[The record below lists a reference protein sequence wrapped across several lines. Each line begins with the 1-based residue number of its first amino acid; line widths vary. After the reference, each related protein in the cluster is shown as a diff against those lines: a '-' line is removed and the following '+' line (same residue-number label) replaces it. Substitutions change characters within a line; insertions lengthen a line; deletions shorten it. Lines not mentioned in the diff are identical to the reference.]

1 MRLAA
6 AVRALAPRAGEP
18 SLHDSSGPDSP
29 AKRALRAATQQAQ
42 RAQRAEAA
50 RLRQRAA
57 LLELMARTMDEL
69 HISMSELN
77 EARRNWRA

>member
-6 AVRALAPRAGEP
+6 GVRAVMTGAGSP
-18 SLHDSSGPDSP
+18 SLHDTSGPDSP

-57 LLELMARTMDEL
+57 LLELMVRTMDEL
-69 HISMSELN
+69 QISMAELN
-77 EARRNWRA
+77 EARRSWRA